1 MWKRS
6 LWFNSTWE
14 APSRCLE
21 SWGRPKGRWRRAA
34 FSRAPTPMGAAL
46 AHNPHCWGPGSPNPV
61 VASKPSLLSQR
72 AQPLRAPPS
81 ARWPH
86 CSESPAPQSWRWWP
100 QCGDHLVTPSQS
112 PPSDSDKHFSGGL
125 PKHASALPAGH
136 HICFPADHPHH
147 SGLLQACLP
156 AACEP

>member
-34 FSRAPTPMGAAL
+34 FSRAPTPMGAAS

-72 AQPLRAPPS
+72 TQPLGAPPS
-81 ARWPH
+81 ARWPC
-86 CSESPAPQSWRWWP
+86 CSESPAPQSWRWWA
-100 QCGDHLVTPSQS
+100 QCGDHLATPSQS
-112 PPSDSDKHFSGGL
+112 PPSDSDKHFFWW
-125 PKHASALPAGH
+125 PP
-136 HICFPADHPHH
+136 
-147 SGLLQACLP
+147 QACFSP
-156 AACEP
+156 ARGSPYMFPCRPPTSFQAPVGVSPCSL